1 MSRKKNLAV
10 PPATNT
16 EPILLRVGDAARR
29 LSISAWKLRQ
39 LAYER
44 EIVSVK
50 IGSLLMFKPE
60 DLVNFADRNRV
71 L

>member
-1 MSRKKNLAV
+1 MSRKKNLAAL
-10 PPATNT
+10 PATNT